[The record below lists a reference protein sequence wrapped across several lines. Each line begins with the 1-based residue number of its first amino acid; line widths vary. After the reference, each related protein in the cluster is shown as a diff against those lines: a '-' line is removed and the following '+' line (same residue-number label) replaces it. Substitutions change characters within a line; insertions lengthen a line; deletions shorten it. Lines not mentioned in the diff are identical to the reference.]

1 MDKRTTM
8 TTTSTTTST
17 TTRLPVLG
25 IDISKAT
32 FDVALLRDAQTRKAK
47 TRKFDNRPGGFQA
60 LCAWLAKQGVAQ
72 VHVVLEATGAYG
84 DALAEFLHD
93 AGQVVSVVNPAQI
106 KAFGQAEL
114 QRNKTDRADA
124 ALIARFGLRQQPAP
138 WTPPAPELRALQAL
152 MRHLDDLIEQR
163 TQISNRL
170 SEGRLTSA
178 VEKSW
183 QQVLATLETQIT
195 SIKEQVET
203 HFEQHPQLK
212 MQRELLDS
220 IPGIAAETA
229 ARLLAEIPQLAALGS
244 ARAAAAYSGLTP
256 RRHQSGTSVNAPAR
270 MSKIGNAR
278 VRYALY
284 FPALTALRCNPS
296 FQQLAARLAA
306 KGKHKMQIIG
316 AAMHKL
322 VRLAYGVLKNQQAYD
337 KNYLVGA

>member
-1 MDKRTTM
+1 MM
-8 TTTSTTTST
+8 TTTTTT
-17 TTRLPVLG
+17 LPVLG

-32 FDVALLRDAQTRKAK
+32 FDVALLRDAQACKPK
-47 TRKFDNRPGGFQA
+47 TRKFDNRPAGFQA
-60 LCAWLAKQGVAQ
+60 LLRWLVKHDAPQ
-72 VHVVLEATGAYG
+72 VHAVMEATGAYG

-93 AGQVVSVVNPAQI
+93 AGQTVSVVNPAQI
-106 KAFGQAEL
+106 KAFGQVEL
-114 QRNKTDRADA
+114 QRNKTDAADA

-138 WTPPAPELRALQAL
+138 WTPPAPEVRELQAL
-152 MRHLDDLIEQR
+152 MRHLDDLIGQR
-163 TQISNRL
+163 TQVSNRL
-170 SEGRLTSA
+170 TEGRLTPA

-183 QQVLATLETQIT
+183 QQVLATLETQIAA
-195 SIKEQVET
+195 IKEQVEA
-203 HFEQHPQLK
+203 HFAQHPQLK
-212 MQRELLDS
+212 QQRDLLDS

-229 ARLLAEIPQLAALGS
+229 ARLLAEIPHLAELDS

-256 RRHQSGTSVNAPAR
+256 RRHQSGTSVNAPSR

-284 FPALTALRCNPS
+284 FPAITALRCDPS

-306 KGKHKMQIIG
+306 KGKHKLQIIG

-337 KNYLVGA
+337 KNYLVEA